1 MNPKQKNPEPDISS
15 RRVSW
20 LWLAGLL
27 AAVLVIK
34 AVVLFQLGS
43 HPMLQPHGDLDPTV
57 YVELGQK
64 IARGGPLAVTEP
76 FFVSPLYVYFLAL
89 IFKVAGG
96 SLFAVRVVQILLGT
110 AAIGFLFFTA
120 RHWYR
125 GRTAWI
131 AAALAALTGFFT
143 FSEILILQAALDPFL
158 AACSLYFISR
168 TQVDPRPW
176 VLPVAGFTAGLFVL
190 NRPNVLAYVLIAA
203 ALIAV
208 SSWRRPARG
217 KTPSPARAGLWRGA
231 LFAAGLALALAPNA
245 LRNYMA
251 SGEAVLISS
260 HGGLNFYMGNRAG
273 ADGTYLNI
281 PGITPSISGQ
291 ARDATLM
298 AEAASGRK
306 LSSGEVSSYFYRE
319 ATDWI
324 LANPADA
331 AQLMA
336 RKVELVLN
344 TKNVALNYSYEF
356 YRDDEP
362 TLLPV
367 LAAGPWLLLPLG
379 LVGLFLAR
387 ARIDRPG
394 FWVWGLF
401 VPVYIL
407 AVAAFFVSDRYRMP
421 LLIPLC
427 ITSAAALEWLIQCL
441 RARQLT
447 RLVVPV
453 LAIVLLAVL
462 SRRDLGLQDAA
473 SSERTR
479 KAVWLVEQGKYAEA
493 GEYVN
498 RISARHARPG
508 ILRYQ
513 VGEALLVAGQYR
525 EAVGRLSEALR
536 IDGDKE
542 AILLSLGQALIAE
555 GRPAEAIAH
564 LKTVFDRDY
573 LPGVSGLW
581 LVRAYAASGQREEAV
596 RLLASMPDSS
606 AERPETAFEFGSFAL
621 QAQAPEPAERWL
633 RIAAARAPGNA
644 EAHGKLG
651 MALLMLNRPQEALAP
666 LEEAVRLDPAS
677 ATSHLNL
684 GIAYANLTRFGE
696 ARAQAQHALRLDP
709 NLPNAAAFLKVL
721 PKSGN

>member
-1 MNPKQKNPEPDISS
+1 MNLKQSKLESDSS
-15 RRVSW
+15 SVRVSW

-34 AVVLFQLGS
+34 AAVLFQLGS
-43 HPMLQPHGDLDPTV
+43 HSMLQPHGDLDPTV
-57 YVELGQK
+57 YIELGQK
-64 IARGGPLAVTEP
+64 IARGGVLAVSEP

-89 IFKVAGG
+89 IFKAAGE

-110 AAIGFLFFTA
+110 AAVAFVFFTA

-125 GRTAWI
+125 ERTAWI
-131 AAALAALTGFFT
+131 AAALAALTGFFA

-168 TQVDPRPW
+168 TQADPRPW

-190 NRPNVLAYVLIAA
+190 NRPNVLAYALIAA

-208 SSWRRPARG
+208 SSWRQEARR
-217 KTPSPARAGLWRGA
+217 KVPFPARAGLGRGA
-231 LFAAGLALALAPNA
+231 LFVAGLALALAPNA

-260 HGGLNFYMGNRAG
+260 HGGLNFYMGNRVG

-298 AEAASGRK
+298 AESALGRH
-306 LSSGEVSSYFYRE
+306 LSTGEVSSYFYQQ

-324 LANPADA
+324 LADPAA
-331 AQLMA
+331 ATQLLV
-336 RKVELVLN
+336 RKIALVLN
-344 TKNVALNYSYEF
+344 RRNVALNYSYEF

-362 TLLPV
+362 SLLPF
-367 LAAGPWLLLPLG
+367 LAVGPWLLLPLG
-379 LVGLFLAR
+379 LAGLFLPRRQA
-387 ARIDRPG
+387 AQPG
-394 FWVWGLF
+394 FWVWGSF

-427 ITSAAALEWLIQCL
+427 ITSAAALEWLVQCL
-441 RARQLT
+441 RTRQHA
-447 RLVVPV
+447 RLVMPV
-453 LAIVLLAVL
+453 LGIVLLTVL
-462 SRRDLGLQDAA
+462 SSLSLGLQDAA

-479 KAVWLVEQGKYAEA
+479 KAVWLVEQGKYGEA
-493 GEYVN
+493 REYVN
-498 RISARHARPG
+498 RITPRHAQPG
-508 ILRYQ
+508 MLRFR
-513 VGEALLVAGQYR
+513 VGESLLGAGQYR
-525 EAVGRLSEALR
+525 EAVARLSEALQ
-536 IDGDKE
+536 IDGGR
-542 AILLSLGQALIAE
+542 APILLSLGKALIAD

-564 LKTVFDRDY
+564 LKTVFDQGYVEDI
-573 LPGVSGLW
+573 SGLW
-581 LVRAYAASGQREEAV
+581 LVRAYAASGQAEEAL
-596 RLLASMPDSS
+596 RLLVSLPDTVG
-606 AERPETAFEFGSFAL
+606 AEPNTAFEFGSFAL
-621 QAQAPEPAERWL
+621 QAQAPEQAERWL
-633 RIAAARAPGNA
+633 RIAVSRAPGNA

-677 ATSHLNL
+677 ATAHLNL
-684 GIAYANLTRFGE
+684 GVAYANLKRFGE
-696 ARAQAQHALRLDP
+696 ARAQAQQALRLDP
-709 NLPNAAAFLKVL
+709 NLPNAAAFLKAL
-721 PKSGN
+721 PKTD